1 MNPFFPLLVFY
12 LINIEICWINLE
24 KLFIFVK
31 ILEKI
36 IFVSKNWFNDPR
48 VGCKFLCNLVEFNKM
63 DEHLKNKLEKFEDE
77 FERDEIWN

>member
-36 IFVSKNWFNDPR
+36 IFVSKN
-48 VGCKFLCNLVEFNKM
+48 
-63 DEHLKNKLEKFEDE
+63 
-77 FERDEIWN
+77 